1 VNWLDY
7 VVIAERLVVERFE
20 ASKRSAVSRCYYG
33 TLNVCRGWL
42 ESNGA
47 PIDRHR
53 MHAQVWGFFET
64 AEGASTR
71 TDREWKLVADLGRS
85 LRALR
90 NRADYDDSFRDLDQN
105 AAEAIALAKRIL
117 ALLPELELA
126 G

>member
-7 VVIAERLVVERFE
+7 VVFAERLVVERFE
-20 ASKRSAVSRCYYG
+20 ASKRSAVSRSYYG
-33 TLNVCRGWL
+33 TLNVCRAWL
-42 ESNGA
+42 ESSGA

-64 AEGASTR
+64 AEHASTR
-71 TDREWKLVADLGRS
+71 TVREWKLVADLGRS

-90 NRADYDDSFRDLDQN
+90 NRADYDDSFPDLDQN
-105 AAEAIALAKRIL
+105 AAEAVGLAKRIL

-126 G
+126 D